1 MNVAVTGPNG
11 WVAKALHLKLLRQGF
26 SPRGVNRAWLTQQS
40 AQDQESLF
48 QALCS
53 CSSIIHLAALVHQ
66 MDKAPTL
73 SEYRAVNCELTLKL
87 AHTAASA
94 GVQQFIFVS
103 TAKVMGERSSRPFL
117 ESDNPAPADAYSI
130 SKLEA
135 EIGLRDLQK
144 NGKLGSMK
152 LAIIRPPLVFGEG
165 VGANYEKLIAVAN
178 TSWPLPLGGAKAQRS
193 MVGIDHLTDGLIA
206 VLKSCDE
213 LNNFELFFAADPVDQ
228 STANIIR
235 ALRQAKG
242 HNAGL
247 INVPPKIMQAVLS
260 VLGKKSIYDRLFTS
274 LQVDGTRLNDL
285 IKKTSPLS

>member
-11 WVAKALHLKLLRQGF
+11 WVAKALQLKLLKQGF
-26 SPRGVNRAWLTQQS
+26 SPLGVNRAWLTQQS
-40 AQDQESLF
+40 AQDQESLI
-48 QALCS
+48 QVLSS

-66 MDKAPTL
+66 MDIAPTL
-73 SEYRAVNCELTLKL
+73 PKYRAVNCELTLKL
-87 AHTAASA
+87 AQTAASA
-94 GVQQFIFVS
+94 GVRQFIFVS

-117 ESDNPAPADAYSI
+117 ESDIPAPTDAYSI

-165 VGANYEKLIAVAN
+165 VRANYEKLIAVAN
-178 TSWPLPLGGAKAQRS
+178 TPWPLPLGGANAQRS
-193 MVGIDHLTDGLIA
+193 MVGIDRLTDGFIA
-206 VLKSCDE
+206 LLKSCDE

-235 ALRQAKG
+235 TLRQAKG
-242 HNAGL
+242 HSAGL
-247 INVPPKIMQAVLS
+247 INVPPGIMLAVLS
-260 VLGKKSIYDRLFTS
+260 ALGKKSIYNRLFTP

-285 IKKTSPLS
+285 IKKTLPLS

>member
-11 WVAKALHLKLLRQGF
+11 WVAKALQLKLLKQGF
-26 SPRGVNRAWLTQQS
+26 SPLRVNRAWLTQQS

-48 QALCS
+48 QVLCS

-73 SEYRAVNCELTLKL
+73 PEYRAVNCELTLKL
-87 AHTAASA
+87 AQTAASA
-94 GVQQFIFVS
+94 GIQQFIFIS

-117 ESDNPAPADAYSI
+117 ESDDPAPMDAYSI

-178 TSWPLPLGGAKAQRS
+178 TLWPLPLGGANAQRS
-193 MVGIDHLTDGLIA
+193 MVGIDRLTDGLVA
-206 VLKSCDE
+206 LLKSRNE

-235 ALRQAKG
+235 RLRQAKG

-247 INVPPKIMQAVLS
+247 INVPPKIMQAVLF

-285 IKKTSPLS
+285 IKKTAPLS